1 MRFQVESQFE
11 TSSYLL
17 HISYADFDFNLI
29 TLFNVRKLF
38 FHLYTISIKALKI
51 EKAQYSQKN
60 LFPIWKSKHLLLF
73 TPFSFFDH
81 FNGPSHISVLKIKN
95 ILLLLQ
101 SRKYVLFD
109 VLNLTKD
116 INPCFTIWCRGYF
129 SFEVSKK

>member
-17 HISYADFDFNLI
+17 HISYLDFDINLI
-29 TLFNVRKLF
+29 THSNVRKLF
-38 FHLYTISIKALKI
+38 FHLYTISINLKI

-73 TPFSFFDH
+73 TPFSFFDY
-81 FNGPSHISVLKIKN
+81 FNGLSHISVLKVKN

-116 INPCFTIWCRGYF
+116 NNPCFTIWCRGYF